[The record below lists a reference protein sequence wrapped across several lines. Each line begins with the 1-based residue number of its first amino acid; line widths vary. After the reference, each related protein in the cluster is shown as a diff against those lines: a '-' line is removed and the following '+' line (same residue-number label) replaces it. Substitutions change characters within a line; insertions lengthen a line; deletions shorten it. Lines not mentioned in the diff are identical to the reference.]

1 MSSAI
6 RIVEDPVSN
15 PAVIALLDEHLA
27 DMRRNSPPGCVF
39 ALEPAALRAP
49 GITFWTAWRGD
60 DLLGCAAL
68 RELDA
73 ANGEIKAMRTAS
85 KHLGTGVATTLLRHA
100 IAVAGERGYEALW
113 LETGSGPAFSPA
125 HALYER
131 HGFRYCG
138 PFASYEDGEFSRFMR
153 RRLP

>member
-6 RIVEDPVSN
+6 RIVEDPASH

-27 DMRRNSPPGCVF
+27 EMRRHSPPGCVF

-60 DLLGCAAL
+60 ELLGCAAL

-73 ANGEIKAMRTAS
+73 ANGELKAMRTAS
-85 KHLGTGVATTLLRHA
+85 RHLGQGVATMLLSHA
-100 IAVAGERGYEALW
+100 IAVGGQRGYEALW
-113 LETGSGPAFSPA
+113 LETGSGAAFLPAL
-125 HALYER
+125 ALYER

-138 PFASYEDGEFSRFMR
+138 PFADYEAGEFSRFMR
-153 RRLP
+153 RELR

>member
-6 RIVEDPVSN
+6 RIVEDPVSH

-39 ALEPAALRAP
+39 ALEPVALRAP
-49 GITFWTAWRGD
+49 DITFWTAWQED
-60 DLLGCAAL
+60 ELLGCAAL

-73 ANGEIKAMRTAS
+73 ANGELKAMRTAS
-85 KHLGTGVATTLLRHA
+85 KHLGKGVATTLLGHA
-100 IAVAGERGYEALW
+100 IAIAGARGYEALW

-138 PFASYEDGEFSRFMR
+138 PFANYEDGDFSRFMHR
-153 RRLP
+153 ELR